1 MNGLLAYGLAFARLM
16 DGLSERIGRLV
27 SWLILGAVL
36 VSTANALIRYTFNI
50 GSNAFL
56 ELQWY
61 LFSAVFLLGAA
72 WTLKRNEHI
81 RIDVVVGRF
90 SARAHAWIDIFGT
103 LFFLLPLCT
112 IVLYDGI
119 PFALESMRN
128 GEVSTNAGGLIV
140 WPAKV
145 LLPLG
150 FILLALQGLAEMF
163 KRAAFLGGLIDG
175 REFEKGGHHGVDEE
189 EIKREIE
196 AIAAAN
202 KIQVDAL
209 GVEQHDKK

>member
-1 MNGLLAYGLAFARLM
+1 MKLLLAYSRFIDAC
-16 DGLSERIGRLV
+16 SERLGKLV
-27 SWLILGAVL
+27 SWLILAAVL
-36 VSTANALIRYTFNI
+36 VSTINALTRYSFNV

-61 LFSAVFLLGAA
+61 LFAAVFLLGAA

-90 SARAHAWIDIFGT
+90 SPKVHAWIDIFGT
-103 LFFLLPLCT
+103 LFFLLPLCA
-112 IVLYDGI
+112 IVLYDGV
-119 PFALESMRN
+119 PFALDSFRS

-140 WPAKV
+140 WPAKF

-150 FILLALQGLAEMF
+150 FLFLLLQGSSELI
-163 KRAAFLGGLIDG
+163 KRIAFLQGRIDG
-175 REFEKGGHHGVDEE
+175 SEFEKAGHHGVDEE
-189 EIKREIE
+189 DIKREIE

-202 KIQVDAL
+202 KIKVDAL
-209 GVEQHDKK
+209 GVEQFKK

>member
-1 MNGLLAYGLAFARLM
+1 VNGLLANGLAFARLM
-16 DGLSERIGRLV
+16 DGLSERVGRLV

-36 VSTANALIRYTFNI
+36 VSTLNALIRYAFNI

-61 LFSAVFLLGAA
+61 LFSAVFLLGSA

-90 SARAHAWIDIFGT
+90 SPRVHAWIDILGT
-103 LFFLLPLCT
+103 LFFLLPLCA
-112 IVLYDGI
+112 IVLYNGI
-119 PFALESMRN
+119 PFAIDAIQSNEQ
-128 GEVSTNAGGLIV
+128 STNAGGLVV
-140 WPAKV
+140 WPAKI

-150 FILLALQGLAEMF
+150 FILLALQGLAELF

-175 REFEKGGHHGVDEE
+175 KEFEKGGGHGVDQE

-202 KIQVDAL
+202 KIQVSAL